1 MGIRNVR
8 KEKNIANKV
17 LIDFKIKLNKERS
30 DIFNSLLIKLGN
42 ISEIEFVAESISDA
56 YSFVVN
62 NNEFFIPF
70 NDAIDL
76 DEEIQKLHAE
86 IDNRKGFLNS
96 VLNKI
101 NNKKFM
107 ANAPE
112 KVVQLE
118 LKKKND
124 AESQLKILEERLSSL
139 SSR

>member
-42 ISEIEFVAESISDA
+42 VSEIEFVAESISDA

>member
-1 MGIRNVR
+1 MLE
-8 KEKNIANKV
+8 KKNIANKV
-17 LIDFKIKLNKERS
+17 LIDFKVKLNNKRPNT
-30 DIFNSLLIKLGN
+30 FNTLIKLGN
-42 ISEIEFVAESISDA
+42 LSEIEFIEESISEA

-76 DEEIQKLHAE
+76 EAEIQKLHAE
-86 IDNRKGFLNS
+86 IDNRKGFLKS
-96 VLNKI
+96 VMNKI

-118 LKKKND
+118 MKKKSD

-139 SSR
+139 SSK

>member
-1 MGIRNVR
+1 M
-8 KEKNIANKV
+8 
-17 LIDFKIKLNKERS
+17 
-30 DIFNSLLIKLGN
+30 LL
-42 ISEIEFVAESISDA
+42 
-56 YSFVVN
+56 N

-139 SSR
+139 SSK